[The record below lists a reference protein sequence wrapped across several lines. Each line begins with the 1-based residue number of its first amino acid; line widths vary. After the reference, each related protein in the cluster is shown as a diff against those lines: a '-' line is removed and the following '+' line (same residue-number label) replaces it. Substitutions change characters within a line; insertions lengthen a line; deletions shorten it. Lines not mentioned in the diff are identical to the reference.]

1 MSEPGCEQW
10 NEAIAMH
17 VFGDL
22 PASEDLALRAHLEGC
37 TDCSALVRE
46 MSETY
51 EMLRYVDPG
60 AVAASA
66 TVSAELSQKVL
77 SDLHQAG
84 VQQRRARTRR
94 AVSVVLVGAVAAS
107 LVIVG
112 FTANKSTPPPLHRT
126 VALRGVPLVKASIE
140 LTSQSWGTAID
151 LQERGLPSGT
161 LYTVSM
167 ESTDGTWWTAG
178 TYRSVAGK
186 TVNATMTCAVALQKI
201 TDVRVVNS
209 KGVTVLSNYKTNASG
224 VAE

>member
-1 MSEPGCEQW
+1 MSERGCEQW

-17 VFGDL
+17 VFGDI
-22 PASEDLALRAHLEGC
+22 PANEDLALRAHLEGC
-37 TDCSALVRE
+37 PDCSALVRE

-60 AVAASA
+60 VVAAS
-66 TVSAELSQKVL
+66 VSAELSEKVL
-77 SDLHQAG
+77 GDLHQRG
-84 VQQRRARTRR
+84 VQQRRTRTRR

-112 FTANKSTPPPLHRT
+112 FAANKSAPPLHRT

-140 LTSQSWGTAID
+140 LTSRSWGTAVD
-151 LQERGLPSGT
+151 LKERGLPSGT

-167 ESTDGTWWTAG
+167 ESTNGTWWTAG